1 MLHELSVRDFRCFSE
16 ARLRLDP
23 KMTILIGA
31 NGQGKTSLIEAACV
45 LLRLQSPRTASRSDF
60 IRFAAKTCLI
70 EGVWNHHQ
78 LRFAASRTTR
88 RLAVDGAVCGKSAE
102 YLASSGR
109 VVWLDHSDMNLVRGG
124 SEHRRRFLDFA
135 ASQIFPGYLRAL
147 RGYERALRSRNHLL
161 KRDAL
166 VNWRQADACAQ
177 VMEDF
182 ARIIVPAR
190 VELVGWLHPI
200 VSQVHAML
208 SGGERA
214 TVEYL
219 PGVDGASLRSAL
231 SAMRDEEERTRTTA
245 AGTHR
250 DDLRLLLQDRDASAF
265 ASDGQQRTLALA
277 LKIAQARVLEQ
288 ATRQAPLLLIDDI
301 FGELDH
307 NRRQAVLSHL
317 PGSSQKVITTTNLDW
332 AADIQGRVLQVKAGS
347 VLFEAG

>member
-23 KMTILIGA
+23 EMTILIGA
-31 NGQGKTSLIEAACV
+31 NGRGKTSLIEAACV

-60 IRFAAKTCLI
+60 IRFGAKTCLI
-70 EGVWNHHQ
+70 EGVWRQHR

-109 VVWLDHSDMNLVRGG
+109 LVWMDHSDMNLVRGG

-161 KRDAL
+161 KRDAV
-166 VNWRQADACAQ
+166 VNWRQADAYAQ

-182 ARIIVPAR
+182 ARVIVPAR
-190 VELVGWLHPI
+190 IELTGWLHPI
-200 VSQVHAML
+200 VSQAHAVL

-214 TVEYL
+214 AVEYL
-219 PGVDGASLRSAL
+219 QGAPGAGLRATL
-231 SAMRDEEERTRTTA
+231 SAMRSEEERTRTTA
-245 AGTHR
+245 AGAHR
-250 DDLRLLLQDRDASAF
+250 DDLRLLLQDREAGAF
-265 ASDGQQRTLALA
+265 ASEGQQRTLALA
-277 LKIAQARVLEQ
+277 LKIAQAHVLEQ

-301 FGELDH
+301 FGELDRG
-307 NRRQAVLSHL
+307 RRQAVLNHL

-332 AADIQGRVLQVKAGS
+332 AADLRGRVLEVKAGG
-347 VLFEAG
+347 VLFDAG